1 MKKNNKGFTLIELL
15 VVVAIIGILAAV
27 GITAYSGYTAAAK
40 TNKTKANHKMLTKYL
55 ATEFLT
61 CETGLRTRI
70 LDNLID
76 CAERDGATVMG
87 ALLTPAGRLV
97 TQNPW
102 GAPNPDWG
110 NSGVAIDAAQA
121 DKNLGYITIN
131 ASGDDIVLHTCFQT
145 PCNVAENRIQNW
157 FRTQDRN

>member
-1 MKKNNKGFTLIELL
+1 MNKKGFTLIELL

-61 CETGLRTRI
+61 CETGLRTLI
-70 LDNLID
+70 LDNTIS
-76 CAERDGATVMG
+76 CIERDGATVMG
-87 ALLTPAGRLV
+87 GLLTPARRLV
-97 TQNPW
+97 PQNPW
-102 GAPNPDWG
+102 GAPNPVWG
-110 NSGVAIDAAQA
+110 NIGVAIDAAQA

-131 ASGDDIVLHTCFQT
+131 HSGHDILLHTCFQT

>member
-27 GITAYSGYTAAAK
+27 GITAYSGYTTAARI
-40 TNKTKANHKMLTKYL
+40 NKTIANHNMLTKYL
-55 ATEFLT
+55 TTEFMT
-61 CETGLRTRI
+61 CEIGMRTQI
-70 LDNLID
+70 LDNQIN
-76 CAERDGATVMG
+76 CAQRDGATVLG

-102 GAPNPDWG
+102 GDPNPAHG
-110 NSGVAIDAAQA
+110 NIGVIIDAAQN
-121 DKNLGYITIN
+121 DINLGYITIN
-131 ASGDDIVLHTCFQT
+131 SSGNDIVLHTCFQT
-145 PCNVAENRIQNW
+145 PCNVAENRIQSW

>member
-1 MKKNNKGFTLIELL
+1 MKKNGFTLIELL

-27 GITAYSGYTAAAK
+27 GITAYSGYTASAK
-40 TNKTKANHKMLTKYL
+40 INKTKANHKMLTKYL
-55 ATEFLT
+55 TTEFLT

-70 LDNLID
+70 LDNMVD

-131 ASGDDIVLHTCFQT
+131 SSGDDIVLHTCFQT
-145 PCNVAENRIQNW
+145 PCNDAENRIQNW